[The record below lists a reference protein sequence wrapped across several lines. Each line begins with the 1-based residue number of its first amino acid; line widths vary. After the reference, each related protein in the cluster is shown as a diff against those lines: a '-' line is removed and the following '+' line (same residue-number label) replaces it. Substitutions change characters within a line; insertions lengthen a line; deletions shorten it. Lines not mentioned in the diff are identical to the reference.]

1 MEFKDLNSAV
11 GLKLL
16 NDHLTTRSY
25 ISGYAPSQND
35 VSVFRAITIDL
46 SKEKDQ
52 TNAKRW
58 YMHMKSFSNDQI
70 KSLPHSH
77 EKIRVIIVQEAG
89 EVKYMFYSIIPL
101 WFTLPLILVF
111 LVVVHLILT
120 CHGNCTLNL
129 VVLVLYYLKISRD
142 ILVDFYV
149 DLRNNAIILK
159 LIDTICKS
167 TPYFL
172 DFL

>member
-1 MEFKDLNSAV
+1 MEFKDLNSAL

-35 VSVFRAITIDL
+35 VSVFRAIAIDL

-58 YMHMKSFSNDQI
+58 YMHMKSFSNDHI
-70 KSLPHSH
+70 KSLPQSH
-77 EKIRVIIVQEAG
+77 EKIKVIIVQEAG
-89 EVKYMFYSIIPL
+89 EVIYMLYSITPL
-101 WFTLPLILVF
+101 WFTLALSLVV

-120 CHGNCTLNL
+120 CHGNCTFNL
-129 VVLVLYYLKISRD
+129 VVLVLYYFKISRE
-142 ILVDFYV
+142 ILVIFM
-149 DLRNNAIILK
+149 
-159 LIDTICKS
+159 LI
-167 TPYFL
+167 
-172 DFL
+172 